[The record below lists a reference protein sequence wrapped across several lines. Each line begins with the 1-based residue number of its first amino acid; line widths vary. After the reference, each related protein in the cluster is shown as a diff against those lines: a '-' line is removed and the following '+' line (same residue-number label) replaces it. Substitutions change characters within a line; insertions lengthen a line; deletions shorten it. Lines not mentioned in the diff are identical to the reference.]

1 MTSFSMIDPTK
12 GGDFQS
18 AWESSERA
26 FLRGWHDDARGGRK
40 AVLAVVAGPETHGA
54 ASADRLMREYE
65 LREQLNGAWAA
76 RPLALLHEGGHT
88 ILILE
93 DHGGE
98 PLDRLLGSP
107 LEARDFLRLAVGLS
121 GAIGMMHD
129 RRIIHK
135 DIKPANVFVNRATR
149 QVWLT
154 GFGIASRLLRERQM
168 PDQPELIAGTLA

>member
-18 AWESSERA
+18 AWEGSERA
-26 FLRGWHDDARGGRK
+26 FLRGWQDDARGGRK

-65 LREQLNGAWAA
+65 LRDELNGAWAA

-107 LEARDFLRLAVGLS
+107 LRIPGPSRPRFRDDAAHRSEMISPTVP
-121 GAIGMMHD
+121 
-129 RRIIHK
+129 R
-135 DIKPANVFVNRATR
+135 
-149 QVWLT
+149 
-154 GFGIASRLLRERQM
+154 
-168 PDQPELIAGTLA
+168 